1 MSILKQL
8 FETAGPLAVFVIVV
22 PIIFIL
28 TIFRM
33 VAPFWIILLGFGVL
47 VLIAIIILTALKNK
61 AGKIEG
67 GAFGQVP

>member
-28 TIFRM
+28 TIFSM
-33 VAPFWIILLGFGVL
+33 VAPFLDYTSWIWSFGFNRNNN
-47 VLIAIIILTALKNK
+47 INRIKNK